1 MTHRKVSVGDG
12 GGDSKRG
19 ARNESAGPL
28 DMEVRGVI
36 SERAFHALHQFLWGR
51 GVSRPVEVSALRN
64 AVNCG
69 AVGDSAPVNVRAR
82 SLRLLGLTEA
92 QHAVRVVDEAGR
104 VQARLRPLAAADSR
118 GQRCAMMRQP
128 SLGGAISS

>member
-1 MTHRKVSVGDG
+1 
-12 GGDSKRG
+12 
-19 ARNESAGPL
+19 
-28 DMEVRGVI
+28 MEVRGII
-36 SERAFHALHQFLWGR
+36 SECLHHALHKLLRGR

-69 AVGDSAPVNVRAR
+69 AVGNGIPVNVRAR

-104 VQARLRPLAAADSR
+104 VQACLRPLAAADSR